1 MTRSNGAEVAERR
14 AGLES
19 DGSEHDITLIQRSW
33 ALARQMGILGPF
45 VVLFV
50 GENGSGKTTTLG
62 KIASDLTGRG
72 ANVLIVAGDT
82 FRAAAV

>member
-50 GENGSGKTTTLG
+50 
-62 KIASDLTGRG
+62 
-72 ANVLIVAGDT
+72 VL
-82 FRAAAV
+82 AVSSAPFLPAPTCSISSTSSRRS